1 MIPSLPAY
9 LAFLLCCAA
18 VLLWH
23 GFRTDRL
30 LGWTLVLALAANLTG
45 AGLMDWWVRTVHN
58 RQFTAADEVGYQ
70 FEGAR
75 ILQSWRDGQS
85 FVRST
90 VGVYA
95 PINAVVIAVAGPG
108 QTPMRM
114 TTAVVG
120 AAGVAVAFWLGLLL
134 FGRLGTARLAA
145 FMSATSPLLILYSWA
160 NLRDRWI
167 GVAALFVILYGV
179 RLIVRWTWPRLLLLA
194 GGIVVLTE
202 LRHYWGALLGWLTI
216 GVFALA
222 GASRWTVRA
231 GQTAALILTVGAALG
246 IATGS
251 FLAVNMQSETAV
263 RYVSV
268 TPPEAGAAAAAPP
281 PPAAPSAQPQP
292 PDSGPTL
299 GEARAA
305 ESPLKWRLM
314 LNNLSFVLFGRVK
327 ARADGG
333 QFASVFL
340 LPEALWAP
348 ILFLLSALGLF
359 LCLRAGQWSALLPA
373 AYIGVIMAVLTWLHG
388 DEWNTYRF
396 RGLYWP
402 VLLVLAAGGLM
413 DIYDRIRA
421 RSTPGAPTVSA

>member
-1 MIPSLPAY
+1 MLPSLPLY
-9 LAFLLCCAA
+9 LAFLLCCSA

-23 GFRTDRL
+23 AFRADRV

-45 AGLMDWWVRTVHN
+45 AGLMDWWVRTMHN

-90 VGVYA
+90 IGVYA
-95 PINAVVIAVAGPG
+95 PINAVVIAAAGPG

-120 AAGVAVAFWLGLLL
+120 AAGVAVAFWLGLVL

-145 FMSATSPLLILYSWA
+145 FLSATSPLLILYSWA

-167 GVAALFVILYGV
+167 GVIALFVILCGV
-179 RLIVRWTWPRLLLLA
+179 RLIIRWTWPRLILLA
-194 GGIVVLTE
+194 GAIVALTE
-202 LRHYWGALLGWLTI
+202 LRHYWGALLGWLSI
-216 GVFALA
+216 GVFGLF
-222 GASRWTVRA
+222 GASRWTMRA
-231 GQTAALILTVGAALG
+231 GQTAGLVLAVGLALWV
-246 IATGS
+246 ATGS
-251 FLAVNMQSETAV
+251 FLAITMQSETAV

-268 TPPEAGAAAAAPP
+268 TPSDTGEGGRRPAGAAAP
-281 PPAAPSAQPQP
+281 AQPQP

-305 ESPLKWRLM
+305 ESPLQWRLM
-314 LNNLSFVLFGRVK
+314 LKNLAFVLFGRVK

-333 QFASVFL
+333 QFASIFL

-348 ILFLLSALGLF
+348 ILFLMSALGLF
-359 LCLRAGQWSALLPA
+359 LCLRAGQWSVLLPA

-413 DIYDRIRA
+413 ELYDRVRA
-421 RSTPGAPTVSA
+421 RSAPGAPAVAA